1 MEKTKKTCPC
11 CGCLTLE
18 KDSMFDVCP
27 VCFWEDDPLQS
38 ENELYKGGANQV
50 NLKIARINYLKIGAI
65 SEEFKTLT
73 RKPLESEIP

>member
-1 MEKTKKTCPC
+1 M
-11 CGCLTLE
+11 E